1 MNQMVAIPDAADTD
15 DMPDGTTLLNG
26 QFLIK
31 SRLQTG
37 GFGIAY
43 VARDSLHRQVVV
55 KECFP
60 SGICTR
66 RNGRVHPLE
75 ADFEA
80 QFEALKGQFIREA
93 RQMAKLI
100 HPNIVA
106 VHQVFEENNT
116 AYMALDQ
123 VIGVDLLTLSEE
135 QPERITNAF
144 LRDLLTQMLLAIG
157 HTHDRGVL
165 HRDISPDNILVDD
178 VNHFTLIDFGAAL
191 DLSARSAGKQSMI
204 LAVKDGYSPNE
215 FYRTSETH
223 DFSSDLYSLGAT
235 LYHMITGSAPP
246 DCQARLAAMS
256 AGDADLYQPL
266 ASSGLDYDYSILA
279 TVDRALELLQE
290 NRFPSAKAW
299 ASALETTPSD
309 RPVQHQAALPEAH
322 LEAESWASTFEATPA
337 DRPVRHQALLPDA
350 HLEIKIAEIVETT
363 NMQLERKMP
372 KSTAA
377 AAATAREQA
386 APPEPRKIVDIF
398 GNRIEDLDVW
408 QAEQEREIQ
417 ARKQKHK
424 TPEDLDRSDLGEI
437 GPASRSVFNRL
448 IARAKPVRSLAP
460 SSYS

>member
-1 MNQMVAIPDAADTD
+1 MNQMVAIPDTADTD

-31 SRLQTG
+31 ARLQTG

-43 VARDSLHRQVVV
+43 VARDSLERQVVV

-60 SGICTR
+60 SGICIR
-66 RNGRVHPLE
+66 RNGRVHPLA
-75 ADFEA
+75 ADFES
-80 QFEALKGQFIREA
+80 QFEALKRQFIREA

-144 LRDLLTQMLLAIG
+144 LHKLLTQMLLAIG
-157 HTHDRGVL
+157 HTHDQGVL

-178 VNHFTLIDFGAAL
+178 ANHFTLIDFGAAL
-191 DLSARSAGKQSMI
+191 DLSAQSAGKQSMI
-204 LAVKDGYSPNE
+204 VAVKDGYSPNE

-235 LYHMITGSAPP
+235 LHHMITGSAPP
-246 DCQARLAAMS
+246 DCQSRLAALS
-256 AGDADLYQPL
+256 SGRPDTYQPL
-266 ASSGLDYDYSILA
+266 ASSGLDFDYNILA
-279 TVDRALELLQE
+279 TVDQALELLQE
-290 NRFPSAKAW
+290 NRFSSAEAW
-299 ASALETTPSD
+299 VSALGTTPTEH
-309 RPVQHQAALPEAH
+309 PVQPQAM
-322 LEAESWASTFEATPA
+322 
-337 DRPVRHQALLPDA
+337 LPDSY
-350 HLEIKIAEIVETT
+350 LEIKIAEIVETT

-372 KSTAA
+372 KSTVAA
-377 AAATAREQA
+377 AAAAREQA

-398 GNRIEDLDVW
+398 GNRIEDLDAW

-417 ARKQKHK
+417 TRKRTSK
-424 TPEDLDRSDLGEI
+424 TPEDHSRSDLDEI
-437 GPASRSVFNRL
+437 GPANRSVINRL
-448 IARAKPVRSLAP
+448 IARATPARSLAP
-460 SSYS
+460 STYS

>member
-1 MNQMVAIPDAADTD
+1 MNQMVALPDAADTD

-43 VARDSLHRQVVV
+43 VARDSLERQVVV

-66 RNGRVHPLE
+66 RNGRVHPVVP
-75 ADFEA
+75 DFEA
-80 QFEALKGQFIREA
+80 QFEALKRQFIREA

-123 VIGVDLLTLSEE
+123 VMGVDLLTLSEE

-144 LRDLLTQMLLAIG
+144 LHKLLSQMLQAIE
-157 HTHDRGVL
+157 HTHGNGVL

-178 VNHFTLIDFGAAL
+178 ANHFTLIDFGAAL
-191 DLSARSAGKQSMI
+191 DLGAQSAGKQSMI
-204 LAVKDGYSPNE
+204 VAVKDGYSPTE

-235 LYHMITGSAPP
+235 LHHVITGSAPP
-246 DCQARLAAMS
+246 DCQSRLAAVS
-256 AGDADLYQPL
+256 AGGPDIYRPL
-266 ASSGLDYDYSILA
+266 ASSGFDYDYNLLA
-279 TVDRALELLQE
+279 TVDQALELMQE
-290 NRFPSAKAW
+290 SRFASAKAW
-299 ASALETTPSD
+299 ASALETTP
-309 RPVQHQAALPEAH
+309 REHPVQHQAP
-322 LEAESWASTFEATPA
+322 
-337 DRPVRHQALLPDA
+337 LPDP
-350 HLEIKIAEIVETT
+350 HLEIKIAQIVETT
-363 NMQLERKMP
+363 NKLLERKMP
-372 KSTAA
+372 KSKDT
-377 AAATAREQA
+377 AAATARAQVA
-386 APPEPRKIVDIF
+386 RPEPRKIVDIF
-398 GNRIEDLDVW
+398 GNRIEDLDAW

-417 ARKQKHK
+417 SRKRNNNS
-424 TPEDLDRSDLGEI
+424 PEELYRADLEGI
-437 GPASRSVFNRL
+437 GPAGRPVINRL
-448 IARAKPVRSLAP
+448 IARASPVRRPATT
-460 SSYS
+460 SYS